1 MLPVKINCIPY
12 KAWQEHYFLIPRKLR
27 DVVQEIIEQRLDRQ
41 TLEMSKSLYR
51 NPWFLVKKK
60 DQGYCL
66 INNRHRMNRV
76 TIRDANMPPNPDEF
90 SEEFAGCYFVSL
102 ID

>member
-27 DVVQEIIEQRLDRQ
+27 NVVQEMIKQRLDCQ
-41 TLEMSKSLYR
+41 TLEMSKSPYQNL
-51 NPWFLVKKK
+51 WFLVKKK
-60 DQGYCL
+60 DQGYRL
-66 INNRHRMNRV
+66 INNRHRMNGV
-76 TIRDANMPPNPDEF
+76 TIRDANMPPNPNEF
-90 SEEFAGCYFVSL
+90 SEEFAGCHIVSL